1 MVIFLARAAEQ
12 QDVERGEP
20 AASGAGK
27 QRGQIVGGQR
37 TKSQQRP
44 ATREHQHSAR
54 PRKRGLKLKTIEK
67 FIRCCS
73 TVRTISRIPS
83 HYAKARRDAQRNRSS
98 SSGGKTSGSG
108 RTLGGSGNLRAGAAN
123 IGRSWAGRRRHKGQA
138 RCDCRLDGSVA
149 GLGAARAS
157 LQGRE
162 VAGARCR

>member
-1 MVIFLARAAEQ
+1 VVIFLARAAEQ

-98 SSGGKTSGSG
+98 GGGGETSGS
-108 RTLGGSGNLRAGAAN
+108 RGGSGNLRAGAAD

-138 RCDCRLDGSVA
+138 WCDCRLDGSVA